1 MHEEE
6 ERVEILENEKRE
18 SVRQRRELEAIYE
31 AERAAAMK
39 EKEQAQARE
48 DELQE
53 VIQRLKDTLAERDRE
68 GTSSGDE
75 RRNSKICMFF
85 VIDTFLTSTP

>member
-1 MHEEE
+1 M
-6 ERVEILENEKRE
+6 LENEKRD

-53 VIQRLKDTLAERDRE
+53 VIQRLKDSMAERERE
-68 GTSSGDE
+68 GISSDNE
-75 RRNSKICMFF
+75 RRNSRTGMSSSSRAIYYQ
-85 VIDTFLTSTP
+85 DPLDP